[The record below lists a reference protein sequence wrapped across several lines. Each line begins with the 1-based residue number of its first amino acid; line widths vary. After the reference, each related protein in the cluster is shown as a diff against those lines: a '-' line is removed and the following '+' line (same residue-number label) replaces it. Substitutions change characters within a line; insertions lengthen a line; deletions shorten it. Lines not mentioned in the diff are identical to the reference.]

1 MYKKLI
7 PESYIFIFAL
17 AAFFVVSP
25 APAKAS
31 TEISGGYI
39 STTTSWT
46 LSDSPVIITGTV
58 TVIADTVLAISPGVE
73 VRFNAS
79 ADLIVSGSLQVWGND
94 SDPVI
99 FTSNANITPGAW
111 GHIYLQSSSE
121 NNIIDHAVIEYSQSL
136 AVYSSDS
143 AITNSRF
150 QNNITGLAILGSS
163 PEISDNIFE
172 NNTTAISINYG
183 SPSITNNT
191 ITGGNTGLSIS
202 GAQNPVITDN
212 AINTAD
218 WPIRIDPQSGHL
230 DFSNNILLGPK
241 QGIYVNSGYVSYDVI
256 FSALG
261 YPYIISNIPP
271 INTGPYARGV
281 FIANGATL
289 TINPGTILK
298 FEPGSSLTV
307 GRRYSGG
314 IEDSPGTLIAVGTEQ
329 NKIVFTSIHD
339 DLYGGDTMSDGNA
352 TTPTIPGQTSQDYLY
367 FSALSRNSVV
377 DHAVIRYRNRLYA
390 FTPSLII
397 KNTLF
402 EKNNV
407 GATVISASPVFIG
420 NAFKN
425 NTYGLTATQGNP
437 IIFFNEFHNNAI
449 QNIYIDPSAHP
460 ILSSP
465 DPYKYTYDNN
475 THRSKLGNYWSGY
488 TDADADN
495 DGIGDTAYVVAN
507 GQDDYPLMVGINS
520 YTEISTSTRNP
531 VIIVPGVI
539 ASYLRN
545 RDANKEVWPNFLEMF
560 TSNND
565 EYLDE
570 LILPVSGAPYELNIE
585 PYDIFRKV
593 SDYDFFQGLITE
605 LENNGYE
612 EENDLFV
619 FPYDWRLDIDYLS
632 GHGAADNPDTLSNK
646 IQYVLEQ
653 THASKVDIIA
663 HSMGGLIAKR
673 YVQVFGASLV
683 DKFIDIATPHLGSP
697 KTFKI
702 LACGDDLDM
711 KKLTFGLNTERV
723 MTISQNFPSIYQILP
738 SALYFDPLD
747 VDYNAYIAD
756 IHDIDNNGIKGNLD
770 YGQSLALMVNKG
782 RNYDLLISNET
793 LHGAIDNYSPQTEGV
808 PTYNIVG
815 CGQATLGKI
824 LVLNKEKSGRYS
836 YGLKY
841 IEGDSTVPLKSA
853 EYLISKKVYYV
864 NNTEHAYLSS
874 ANGVRQLVASILKG
888 EQDDFDLA
896 AYTNLND
903 NKNICSFSGAQI
915 EFHSPIDLHVY
926 DSVGNH
932 LGPDVN
938 GDIETGIDGAQYDII
953 EDNKFV
959 FLPGGGSYTVVGRA
973 SEQGTFSAHAR
984 KISDGIYG
992 ETIYWDEILLS
1003 TPSTNIEID
1012 VYDNQTGYIM
1022 QIDQDGDDVFEE
1034 QKEPDAILDTE
1045 EAQDVDKPQTD
1056 IIVSGTKGNNDWYVS
1071 GVQVEFDAHDNEG
1084 GSGVLKTEYSLDGGN
1099 NWEKYEEPFNINN
1112 DGTTTVIYQSTDR
1125 AGNIEITKE
1134 RLIKIDRSGP
1144 EIEIIFPYEGQEFYR
1159 ADILQIIY
1167 GASDSISGI
1176 AGASLSV
1183 DGNQIAT
1190 ASLELLDFSL
1200 GEHKL
1205 EIKIIDLAGNASS
1218 LEIKFNIV
1226 TDIDSTINDI
1236 NELYDQGEIYKE
1248 AVKKTLISQ
1257 LEWIKKYEEHY
1268 GQRENKR
1275 NEQQEK
1281 AMAKC
1286 VLKKGHDWCAKY
1298 LEKNLDKINYHLNL
1312 IHKKIVEIKYKAALK
1327 LLEIYHNKKWLSD
1340 YAYATIREDINFLLN
1355 NL

>member
-1 MYKKLI
+1 MFKKFI
-7 PESYIFIFAL
+7 PVLFASPL
-17 AAFFVVSP
+17 FFVLIFFPSSVS
-25 APAKAS
+25 AA

-143 AITNSRF
+143 AIINSRF

-959 FLPGGGSYTVVGRA
+959 FFPVIT
-973 SEQGTFSAHAR
+973 
-984 KISDGIYG
+984 
-992 ETIYWDEILLS
+992 
-1003 TPSTNIEID
+1003 
-1012 VYDNQTGYIM
+1012 
-1022 QIDQDGDDVFEE
+1022 
-1034 QKEPDAILDTE
+1034 AI
-1045 EAQDVDKPQTD
+1045 
-1056 IIVSGTKGNNDWYVS
+1056 
-1071 GVQVEFDAHDNEG
+1071 
-1084 GSGVLKTEYSLDGGN
+1084 
-1099 NWEKYEEPFNINN
+1099 
-1112 DGTTTVIYQSTDR
+1112 
-1125 AGNIEITKE
+1125 
-1134 RLIKIDRSGP
+1134 
-1144 EIEIIFPYEGQEFYR
+1144 
-1159 ADILQIIY
+1159 
-1167 GASDSISGI
+1167 
-1176 AGASLSV
+1176 
-1183 DGNQIAT
+1183 
-1190 ASLELLDFSL
+1190 
-1200 GEHKL
+1200 
-1205 EIKIIDLAGNASS
+1205 
-1218 LEIKFNIV
+1218 
-1226 TDIDSTINDI
+1226 
-1236 NELYDQGEIYKE
+1236 
-1248 AVKKTLISQ
+1248 
-1257 LEWIKKYEEHY
+1257 
-1268 GQRENKR
+1268 
-1275 NEQQEK
+1275 
-1281 AMAKC
+1281 
-1286 VLKKGHDWCAKY
+1286 
-1298 LEKNLDKINYHLNL
+1298 
-1312 IHKKIVEIKYKAALK
+1312 
-1327 LLEIYHNKKWLSD
+1327 
-1340 YAYATIREDINFLLN
+1340 
-1355 NL
+1355 